1 MINLFKI
8 WKATS
13 AVINHYGTDEA
24 KEYKF
29 EDYNGLERIDPVP
42 TLYRELRFT
51 GNFQLLFKL
60 RSTSEGRD
68 ILWGRRFNDPDHV
81 KNVTVKKLSD
91 IEYLQSL
98 PPNTLGGH
106 LGNMFKTFPLDEVYN
121 NRYKE
126 EEVIKNNSPDLY
138 GVFGG
143 AVDDI
148 RVNINR
154 YLYLLHDPYHSL
166 FRYDTSSMGEA
177 AVQGVTYKQVNYFPM
192 RWCGLAIALGVALQT
207 KSLDPF
213 RVYFEAERLG
223 QRAAA
228 KGLWQQDINVLLE
241 RDIEEIRQEF
251 DIGVPVKYKEFCHK
265 YKDKVKLD
273 NIHPEYDD
281 APWDEADF
289 VI

>member
-1 MINLFKI
+1 MNLSKI

-13 AVINHYGTDEA
+13 VIINHYGTDKM
-24 KEYKF
+24 KETKF
-29 EDYNGLERIDPVP
+29 TDYNGYERVDAIP

-51 GNFQLLFKL
+51 GNFSLLFKL

-91 IEYLQSL
+91 IEWLQSL

-106 LGNMFKTFPLDEVYN
+106 LGHLFKNFELEEIYKGRV
-121 NRYKE
+121 KE
-126 EEVIKNNSPDLY
+126 EEFESGKTADLY
-138 GVFGG
+138 GVYGG

-148 RVNINR
+148 RVNVNR
-154 YLYLLHDPYHSL
+154 YFYLLHDVYHTL

-177 AVQGVTYKQVNYFPM
+177 AVQGVTYKQVSYFPM
-192 RWCGLAIALGVALQT
+192 RWCGLAVALGVAMQT

-213 RVYFEAERLG
+213 RVYFESEKLSE
-223 QRAAA
+223 RAAA
-228 KGLWQQDINVLLE
+228 KGLWYQDVDALLE

-251 DIGVPVKYKEFCHK
+251 DIGVPVKYKEFCEK

-281 APWDEADF
+281 IHWVEEQA
-289 VI
+289 I

>member
-1 MINLFKI
+1 MNLSKI

-13 AVINHYGTDEA
+13 VLINHYGTDRE
-24 KEYKF
+24 KQIKF
-29 EDYNGLERIDPVP
+29 TDYNGNERVEAIP
-42 TLYRELRFT
+42 TLYRALRFT
-51 GNFQLLFKL
+51 GNFSLLFKL

-68 ILWGRRFNDPDHV
+68 ILWGRKFNDPDHV

-91 IEYLQSL
+91 IEWLQSL

-106 LGNMFKTFPLDEVYN
+106 LGHLFKNFPLEDVYA

-126 EEVIKNNSPDLY
+126 EEVINNNSPDLY
-138 GVFGG
+138 GIYGG

-154 YLYLLHDPYHSL
+154 YLYLLHDVYHAL

-177 AVQGVTYKQVNYFPM
+177 AVQGITYKQVSFFPM
-192 RWCGLAIALGVALQT
+192 RWCGLAIALGVAIQT

-213 RVYFEAERLG
+213 RVYFESEKLSE
-223 QRAAA
+223 RAAA
-228 KGLWQQDINVLLE
+228 KGLWYQDVNVLLE

-251 DIGVPVKYKEFCHK
+251 DIGVPVKFKEFCIK

-281 APWDEADF
+281 IHWVEEQA
-289 VI
+289 I